1 MKLLIFLIPFSLFA
15 YTLPEGAE
23 GISSITEIQMVNL
36 TPEAKCE
43 SGPCTLLELEFVL
56 AGCLD
61 ELGPVYL
68 KVKQVEER
76 YIVFLNALNIH
87 MKQSDGV
94 ACFIPKKVKK
104 TLELPKEINSDN
116 LFFSLLEEG

>member
-15 YTLPEGAE
+15 FTLPKGSKE
-23 GISSITEIQMVNL
+23 ISQLQDFQILNL

-43 SGPCTLLELEFVL
+43 KDICTLVELEFIL
-56 AGCLD
+56 SGCMD

-87 MKQSDGV
+87 MKQSEGV
-94 ACFIPKKVKK
+94 TCFVPKKVKK
-104 TLELPKEINSDN
+104 VLELPKEINEEN